1 MRMTATQFRQ
11 DLFKTLDRVAQ
22 TGEPLEIERNGAL
35 LRLQVVEAAGAL
47 LDLERFANRRS
58 LLKVPAAALVSSDWS
73 GLWRPEGG
81 FAEGPSG
88 KKAPRRAPKR
98 RSAL

>member
-35 LRLQVVEAAGAL
+35 LRLQVVESAGAL
-47 LDLERFANRRS
+47 LDLERFASRRT
-58 LLKVPAAALVSSDWS
+58 LLHVPAAELIASDWS

-81 FAEGPSG
+81 FEGAPA
-88 KKAPRRAPKR
+88 KKPARRAQTR
-98 RSAL
+98 RGAR